1 MLDEVK
7 LGDVSAINGASAR
20 AMAEWIVSRGG
31 DRWYPADAGDF
42 GRCESLLDHVPAL
55 RARLGEM
62 AEANAYW
69 AALVPEWPRLRMIAD
84 GAALSAAVRAIIK
97 PIERLDPGCAVLP
110 NASFRVGDVCFSAEE
125 YLMAKAARG
134 KQVPMK
140 EDAGDKAV
148 ASAAYG
154 VTADELRQFV
164 ERYERLAQE
173 KAEIAGQQK
182 EVMAEAKGRGY
193 DTKVIKMII
202 ALRKRAPDEVAE
214 EQAVL
219 DLYKSA
225 LGMD

>member
-1 MLDEVK
+1 
-7 LGDVSAINGASAR
+7 
-20 AMAEWIVSRGG
+20 
-31 DRWYPADAGDF
+31 
-42 GRCESLLDHVPAL
+42 
-55 RARLGEM
+55 
-62 AEANAYW
+62 
-69 AALVPEWPRLRMIAD
+69 
-84 GAALSAAVRAIIK
+84 
-97 PIERLDPGCAVLP
+97 
-110 NASFRVGDVCFSAEE
+110 
-125 YLMAKAARG
+125 MAKAARG